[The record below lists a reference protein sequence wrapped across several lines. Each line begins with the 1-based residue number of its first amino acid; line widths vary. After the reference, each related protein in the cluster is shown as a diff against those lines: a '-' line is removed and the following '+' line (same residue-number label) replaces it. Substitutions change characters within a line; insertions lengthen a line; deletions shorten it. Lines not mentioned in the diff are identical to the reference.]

1 LYLGKEHDCT
11 EAKVR
16 GMEFDALR
24 RGARLFGVEK
34 RGHYEAI
41 SHQPLT
47 ALTWLSDETQPI
59 IGKELAIT

>member
-1 LYLGKEHDCT
+1 
-11 EAKVR
+11 
-16 GMEFDALR
+16 MEFDALR

-59 IGKELAIT
+59 TGKELAIT